1 MRTCIKNIR
10 ADRKIFEIA
19 SGSINVP
26 MAEISPVPNIK
37 PNPGKNLEI
46 TVDGTVYFRLP
57 IRTPLIT
64 EKSDLL
70 EEIKKF
76 AGPHLQPG
84 DILYVSEKVVA
95 VTQGRIIN
103 MNDVHPSKLAR
114 FLARRVHNNYGT
126 KDFKGFGH
134 GTPTA
139 MQLLI
144 EEAGYPRVIFAAGVA
159 AVTRPIGIKGAFY
172 YLCGKLAKSVDCP
185 MSFSILEYAHYAKRA
200 PKDPNGVARAI
211 RAAFGCETVILDA
224 NYIGAFSLG
233 KTTRSISEKFIGK
246 LFADN
251 PAGQSSEMTPFLIVR
266 KK

>member
-1 MRTCIKNIR
+1 MTS
-10 ADRKIFEIA
+10 D
-19 SGSINVP
+19 VP
-26 MAEISPVPNIK
+26 TSRIG

-46 TVDGTVYFRLP
+46 NVDGIVYLRLP
-57 IRTPLIT
+57 VKTPLLT
-64 EKSDLL
+64 EKSDLVAT
-70 EEIKKF
+70 IKKF
-76 AGPHLQPG
+76 AGPHLTPG
-84 DILYVSEKVVA
+84 DVLFVSEKVVA
-95 VTQGRIIN
+95 VTQGRIVNIN
-103 MNDVHPSKLAR
+103 DIKPSKLAR
-114 FLARRVHNNYGT
+114 FLARKVRNHYGT

-134 GTPTA
+134 GTPMA

-144 EEAGYPRVIFAAGVA
+144 DEAGYLRVLFAAAVA

-200 PKDPNGVARAI
+200 PKDPNGVARTI
-211 RAAFGCETVILDA
+211 RAALSCETVILDA

-233 KTTRSISEKFIGK
+233 KTTRRISEKFIGK

-266 KK
+266 KSEIPRSA